1 MEKKPT
7 SYRTLFSDIA
17 KSKNY
22 KVSKPTYLQ
31 RKDNIDLVLEG
42 QSDGVPQQVTVDIK
56 KKNGKNSNQWVYIE
70 YKNSKGGE
78 GWLYGGAQFVVFE
91 TSSSFIFVPRKALI
105 NYLNS
110 SQCVRWDLPYVDQ
123 SWRSKYRL
131 FRRPNTLEIISQIK
145 VSDLFNVKG
154 HQVWKKY

>member
-7 SYRTLFSDIA
+7 SYRTLFADIA

-42 QSDGVPQQVTVDIK
+42 QSDGVPQEVTVDIK

-105 NYLNS
+105 NYLNN
-110 SQCVRWDLPYVDQ
+110 RNINFDYIL
-123 SWRSKYRL
+123 SKYFFFYIL
-131 FRRPNTLEIISQIK
+131 YTLVQHYLINIMNIYYYK
-145 VSDLFNVKG
+145 
-154 HQVWKKY
+154 